1 MPAAAPP
8 PRCPRCGYDL
18 ADIPPAWTTQ
28 CPLEGTCSECGRTFR
43 WGDVFDPHRRA
54 RRWRFD
60 DPEVRGRA
68 LLRAFVVTTRRPLI
82 PWRFWNSVRL
92 TDTVRWSRLAW
103 LLTLWCATL
112 YLLGIA
118 LLLGYTFLLT
128 QMSPQLG
135 TPASV
140 DWALQAKQ
148 AAAWPMHYILRPE
161 HGWPLICYLL
171 TGTVLMLALRTD
183 RYRHT
188 LRAGVYGLVGP
199 GLLMVVWFFIILTS
213 LFLWLHPSWTPYRAM
228 RFYTIGADLI
238 HWLVI
243 AWTLIWWT
251 GVTCLYL
258 RLRHWKTAALIAF
271 TIALALAGLIYA
283 LWSAQLVKG

>member
-1 MPAAAPP
+1 MAGAGGRRGQRRGGCVAAPF
-8 PRCPRCGYDL
+8 
-18 ADIPPAWTTQ
+18 ASA
-28 CPLEGTCSECGRTFR
+28 
-43 WGDVFDPHRRA
+43 
-54 RRWRFD
+54 
-60 DPEVRGRA
+60 
-68 LLRAFVVTTRRPLI
+68 
-82 PWRFWNSVRL
+82 N
-92 TDTVRWSRLAW
+92 
-103 LLTLWCATL
+103 
-112 YLLGIA
+112 LLGK
-118 LLLGYTFLLT
+118 LGGGGFGFHT
-128 QMSPQLG
+128 QFVGQQAQMPGGVVDADHLRGQLA
-135 TPASV
+135 PV
-140 DWALQAKQ
+140 RK
-148 AAAWPMHYILRPE
+148 
-161 HGWPLICYLL
+161 
-171 TGTVLMLALRTD
+171 
-183 RYRHT
+183 RH
-188 LRAGVYGLVGP
+188 LDLVGP